1 MHYSFGFWHIYLQIS
16 KVFSEIL
23 LLSTA
28 NEYTVIDSF
37 RFAEEICQQ
46 DLNFHVASL
55 DLIPYLKIFPQT
67 KLSIFV
73 LKLSTTCAII
83 LLTCNNLHDNPPNIS
98 GMILVI
104 CLTELRKNHF
114 LHLATNIINK

>member
-23 LLSTA
+23 TPSTA
-28 NEYTVIDSF
+28 NEYTIIDSF
-37 RFAEEICQQ
+37 HFAEEICQQ
-46 DLNFHVASL
+46 DPNFHAAIL
-55 DLIPYLKIFPQT
+55 DLIPYLKKFPQT
-67 KLSIFV
+67 KLSIFG

-83 LLTCNNLHDNPPNIS
+83 RLTCNNLHNNPPNIP
-98 GMILVI
+98 GMILVMR
-104 CLTELRKNHF
+104 LTKLRKNHF